1 MLAGVDQQLLVLL
14 TQEMRHGRGLHELGA
29 VADYGGDSHRL
40 NGRIMPSDTT
50 KNLLDAAAD
59 LVRHFAWYIRY
70 QAGTAG
76 PRDA

>member
-1 MLAGVDQQLLVLL
+1 
-14 TQEMRHGRGLHELGA
+14 
-29 VADYGGDSHRL
+29 
-40 NGRIMPSDTT
+40 MPSDTT